1 MKARILLLTFIFCCL
16 HVSVFATTKTS
27 TGSGN
32 WTTGGTWSPSSPA
45 SGDSIVID
53 AGHTVT
59 VSSNVNLTGFA
70 SAVKI
75 HVIGVLTFFGGGAK
89 LRLPAGSIVTVA
101 SGGQITSTGGGGA
114 AGKTLEA
121 GGATIWVG
129 TTGTVSGPQTISQ
142 AAPLPVTWLSFNAKR
157 AGETSINLKWSTAS
171 EINNSHFEVE
181 RSADAKNF
189 TVIGNVKGNG
199 TTSQV
204 SNYTYTDASGLTGS
218 CYYRLR
224 QVDLNGKSEY
234 SIIIAVPASAKTV
247 AKQTAGTNIVSLNP
261 NPVVDMAELRVKG
274 YENVNANIQVVDMS
288 GMVLKDMMML
298 LGTESSPAMID
309 LGFLKTGS
317 YIIKV
322 TPEGNDKAIDG
333 FKFMKK

>member
-1 MKARILLLTFIFCCL
+1 MKARILLLTFIFCCM
-16 HVSVFATTKTS
+16 HASVFAATKTT

-32 WTTGGTWSPSSPA
+32 WTTGATWTPSAPA
-45 SGDSIVID
+45 SGDSLVIGS
-53 AGHTVT
+53 GHTVT
-59 VSSNVNLTGFA
+59 VSSVVNLTGFA
-70 SAVKI
+70 SAVKV
-75 HVIGVLTFFGGGAK
+75 HVMGILSFSGPGSK
-89 LRLPAGSIVTVA
+89 LRLPAGSVVTVA
-101 SGGQITSTGGGGA
+101 AGGQITTTGGGGV
-114 AGKTLEA
+114 GSTTLES
-121 GGATIWVG
+121 GGTTIW
-129 TTGTVSGPQTISQ
+129 TGSSGSVSGPQTISEI
-142 AAPLPVTWLSFNAKR
+142 APLPVTWLSFNAKR

-189 TVIGNVKGNG
+189 TVIGKVKGNG

-204 SNYTYTDASGLTGS
+204 SNYTYTDASGLAAN

-224 QVDLNGKSEY
+224 QIDLNGKSEY

-247 AKQTAGTNIVSLNP
+247 AKQAAGSNIVSLNP

-288 GMVLKDMMML
+288 GIVLKDMMML

-309 LGFLKTGS
+309 LGFLKTGT

>member
-1 MKARILLLTFIFCCL
+1 MKARILLLACL
-16 HVSVFATTKTS
+16 TGCLQASVFAATKTS

-32 WTTGGTWSPSSPA
+32 WTTAGTWSPSPPA
-45 SGDSIVID
+45 SGDSIVIG
-53 AGHTVT
+53 AGHIVT
-59 VSSNVNLTGFA
+59 VSTNVNHTGFA

-75 HVIGVLTFFGGGAK
+75 NVIGTLTFFGGGSK
-89 LRLPAGSIVTVA
+89 LRLPAGSIVTVS

-114 AGKTLEA
+114 SSKTLEA
-121 GGATIWVG
+121 GGATIWAG
-129 TTGTVSGPQTISQ
+129 TTGTVLGPQTISES
-142 AAPLPVTWLSFNAKR
+142 APLPVTWLSFNAKR

-171 EINNSHFEVE
+171 EINNSHFEIE
-181 RSADAKNF
+181 RSTDAKNF
-189 TVIGNVKGNG
+189 TVIGQVKGNG

-204 SNYTYTDASGLTGS
+204 SNYTYTDASGLAAN

-247 AKQTAGTNIVSLNP
+247 AKQAAGSNIVSLNP

-309 LGFLKTGS
+309 LGFLKTGT
-317 YIIKV
+317 YIINV